1 MRIFRFR
8 NMSGYFYRMQII
20 GMIIFQ
26 IPLPSSGQDDT
37 ADSASGNPVIII
49 RAYPQQSSFRQPGS
63 VAALN
68 ETQLKQQPGYS
79 LLPALNSLP
88 GLRMEERS
96 PGSYR
101 LSIRGS
107 LLRSP
112 FGIRNIKVYVDEFS
126 LTDGGGNTY
135 LNLIDPGNLKSIEI
149 IRGPDGSLFGANTG
163 GVALLNTGRKIDS
176 SRISG
181 GISGGSYGL
190 FHGKLNW
197 DHRIKKYQFSLYQS
211 SQSSDGYRK
220 NSAMQRKYF
229 SLTQRLDYR
238 PGMQL
243 RSFLMFSDLHY
254 QTPGG
259 LTLSQFNSD
268 PAQARPKT
276 ATLPGAE
283 QQQAGVY
290 NKTLFGGILHES
302 ALGKTLRHVLALS
315 GSKTNFENPFI
326 TNYEVRDESSL
337 AIRTYL
343 ELNSRNEKK
352 IMWKWN
358 LGMEWQKTKAG
369 INNYDNKAGVKDTLR
384 TSDIIRTRQQFYF
397 TRFSADLWERLIVE
411 ASISINNYEYK
422 YLNEFPADES
432 SFRIKNFS
440 PQIMPKFSASFRIS
454 EQLVWRATLSRGY
467 SPPSIA
473 EVRPSDN
480 NIYTELQPEAG
491 WNYETGLRA
500 KDKNNRLHAD
510 IGVFYFKLQQAIVRR
525 VDTSGA
531 EYFINAGGTKQTGCE
546 VQVKAQI
553 IPQRN
558 NGLFRN
564 LSCRSSLSF
573 YDFRFSDYQ
582 FSGSDYSGNMLTGV
596 PRTTLVSS
604 LYMEMCRHLYL
615 FVQYNYTNRLPLNDA
630 NSVFAGS
637 YHLLQAKAGWKFR
650 IKAEAEFFIGADNI
664 LNRKYSL
671 GNDLNALGGRYYNAA
686 PLRNYFA
693 GVNVSF

>member
-1 MRIFRFR
+1 MGILRLR
-8 NMSGYFYRMQII
+8 NMSGYFSRMMITGLII
-20 GMIIFQ
+20 LQ
-26 IPLPSSGQDDT
+26 AALSSSGQEDT
-37 ADSASGNPVIII
+37 ADSVAGSPVIII
-49 RAYPQQSSFRQPGS
+49 RAYPQRSFFRQPGS
-63 VAALN
+63 VALLN
-68 ETQLKQQPGYS
+68 ETQLKQQQGYS

-88 GLRMEERS
+88 GVRMEERS

-135 LNLIDPGNLKSIEI
+135 LNLIDPGNLKSIEV

-163 GVALLNTGRKIDS
+163 GVVLLNTGRKIDS

-197 DHRIKKYQFSLYQS
+197 EHRIKKYQFSLYQS
-211 SQSSDGYRK
+211 YQSSEGYRK
-220 NSAMQRKYF
+220 NSAMQRKYL
-229 SLTQRLDYR
+229 SLTQRLDYL

-259 LTLSQFNSD
+259 LTLLQFNAN

-276 ATLPGAE
+276 ATLPGAAE
-283 QQQAGVY
+283 QQAGVY
-290 NKTLFGGILHES
+290 NKTLFAGILHEA
-302 ALGKTLRHVLALS
+302 ALGRTFRHVLALS

-326 TNYEVRDESSL
+326 TNYEVRDESSM

-343 ELNSRNEKK
+343 ELNSRDEKK

-358 LGMEWQKTKAG
+358 LGMEWQKTKSM
-369 INNYDNKAGVKDTLR
+369 INNYGNKAGIKDTMQA
-384 TSDIIRTRQQFYF
+384 SDVIRTRQQFYF
-397 TRFSADLWERLIVE
+397 TRFSADLWERLIIE
-411 ASISINNYEYK
+411 ASISVNNYRYQ
-422 YLNEFPADES
+422 YLNEFPSDEAPLK
-432 SFRIKNFS
+432 IKNFS
-440 PQIMPKFSASFRIS
+440 LQIMPKLSSSFKICG
-454 EQLVWRATLSRGY
+454 QLLWRASISRGY

-491 WNYETGLRA
+491 WNYETGLRTRN
-500 KDKNNRLHAD
+500 KNGRLQAD
-510 IGVFYFKLQQAIVRR
+510 ISVFYFQLQQAIVRR

-531 EYFINAGGTKQTGCE
+531 EYFINAGGTRQKGCE
-546 VQVKAQI
+546 VQLKAQL
-553 IPQRN
+553 IPQRDD
-558 NGLFRN
+558 GFFRN

-573 YDFRFSDYQ
+573 YHFRFSNYQ

-596 PRTTLVSS
+596 PQATLVSS
-604 LYMEMCRHLYL
+604 LSIEMGRHLYF
-615 FVQYNYTNRLPLNDA
+615 FVQHNYTDRLPLNDA
-630 NSVFAGS
+630 NSVFANS

-650 IKAEAEFFIGADNI
+650 LKAEAELFIGADNI
-664 LNRKYSL
+664 LNQKYSL

-686 PLRNYFA
+686 PLRNFFA
-693 GVNVSF
+693 GINLSF

>member
-1 MRIFRFR
+1 
-8 NMSGYFYRMQII
+8 MSGHFLRMMIACL
-20 GMIIFQ
+20 IIFQ
-26 IPLPSSGQDDT
+26 MPHPSAGQEDT
-37 ADSASGNPVIII
+37 ADSASGIPVIII
-49 RAYPQQSSFRQPGS
+49 RAYPQRSFFRQPGS
-63 VAALN
+63 VALLN

-79 LLPALNSLP
+79 LLPALNSLA
-88 GLRMEERS
+88 GVRMEERS

-163 GVALLNTGRKIDS
+163 GVALLNTAGKKIDS

-211 SQSSDGYRK
+211 YQSSEGYRK

-229 SLTQRLDYR
+229 SLTQKLDYR

-259 LTLSQFNSD
+259 LTLSQFNAD
-268 PAQARPKT
+268 PAQARLKT
-276 ATLPGAE
+276 ATLPSATE
-283 QQQAGVY
+283 QQAGVY
-290 NKTLFGGILHES
+290 NKTLFAGILHEA
-302 ALGKTLRHVLALS
+302 ALGKALRHVLALS

-326 TNYEVRDESSL
+326 TNYEVRNESSL
-337 AIRTYL
+337 AMRTYF
-343 ELNSRNEKK
+343 ELNSREEKK

-358 LGMEWQKTKAG
+358 LGMEWQKTNVG

-384 TSDIIRTRQQFYF
+384 ASDIIRTRQHFYF
-397 TRFSADLWERLIVE
+397 TRFSADLWERLIIE
-411 ASISINNYEYK
+411 ASISINNYRYQ

-440 PQIMPKFSASFRIS
+440 PQIMPKLSSSLKIC
-454 EQLVWRATLSRGY
+454 EQLLWRASISRGY

-500 KDKNNRLHAD
+500 KDKNSRLSVD
-510 IGVFYFKLQQAIVRR
+510 IGVFYFQLQQAIVRR

-531 EYFINAGGTKQTGCE
+531 EYFINAGGTRQTGCE
-546 VQVKAQI
+546 LQLKAQI

-573 YDFRFSDYQ
+573 YHFIFSNYQ

-596 PRTTLVSS
+596 PQTTLVSS
-604 LYMEMCRHLYL
+604 LSMEMGRHLYL
-615 FVQYNYTNRLPLNDA
+615 FVQHNYTDRLPLNDA
-630 NSVFAGS
+630 NAVFASS

-650 IKAEAEFFIGADNI
+650 IKAEAELFIGADNI
-664 LNRKYSL
+664 LNQKYSL

-693 GVNVSF
+693 GINFSF